1 MSSGGGSTARKIRF
15 VVDREDEG
23 LRLDQVLARRI
34 PDLSRRRA
42 RLLIELGG
50 VFVERV
56 RVKVM
61 SRRARAGQVV
71 EAHFGGALERAAPVL
86 GRQARDRDTASL
98 PDFRVIHEDEALVVV
113 DKPSGLLTAP
123 TPESDRNNLA
133 DLLER
138 RSVGGGRIWV
148 VHRLDLETSGLLVF
162 ARKASAGRVLA
173 DLFREHDVEREYL
186 TVVEGRAESAVGLLD
201 APIDGRP
208 ARSHVQ
214 PIELRDDLSVLR
226 VRLATGRTHQV
237 RIHLSGSGHPVC
249 ADRRYGRPGSLGAPR
264 LALHATRLGF
274 RHPDTGRPCFFESP
288 WPADLAAWMP
298 LAKEHP

>member
-61 SRRARAGQVV
+61 SRRTRAGQVV
-71 EAHFGGALERAAPVL
+71 EAHLGGALERATPSL
-86 GRQARDRDTASL
+86 GQRARDLDASVL
-98 PDFRVIHEDEALVVV
+98 PGFRLIHEDASLVVV

-138 RSVGGGRIWV
+138 RSGSGERIWV

-162 ARKASAGRVLA
+162 ARTAAAGRALA

-186 TVVEGRAESAVGLLD
+186 AVVEGRAEGVTGLID
-201 APIDGRP
+201 TPIDDRP
-208 ARSHVQ
+208 ARTHVES
-214 PIELRDDLSVLR
+214 ISLREDRSLLR
-226 VRLATGRTHQV
+226 VRLETGRTHQV
-237 RIHLSGSGHPVC
+237 RIHLSAAGHPVC
-249 ADRRYGRPGSLGAPR
+249 ADRRYGHPSALGAPR

-274 RHPDTGRPCFFESP
+274 RHPETGTPCRFDSP
-288 WPADLAAWMP
+288 WPPDLAAW
-298 LAKEHP
+298 LAVEEGRS